1 MYSTQ
6 MREGQRG
13 GESLISLARIRG
25 NEIGLD
31 FAEAFHIHRFYM

>member
-1 MYSTQ
+1 

-13 GESLISLARIRG
+13 KDSITALSRIRG

-31 FAEAFHIHRFYM
+31 YAEAFHIHRLFI